1 MVIYH
6 FNNFK
11 QISMKKNTFE
21 WEIITPI
28 TPTKTKIKGYLFL
41 FMIVSSVFISLV
53 GQGYKA
59 TKVSAPNPA
68 KEYPQDN
75 WQTID
80 MNNLPGK
87 QIKNMDTE
95 ELRLFLQE
103 QGFRRLQN
111 KSLVELRRIWL
122 GFMYE
127 DFFYTMHKKTD
138 LPISVIYAFFII
150 EATNAGIESK
160 LMAKALNPGGI
171 KYRGTGKKINAM
183 DDCYKNG
190 KKIPC
195 AFQAFSSYNAMVEG
209 WADVLNLPRYKNCKR
224 FVFSKYNRGMSP
236 KEIVDAT
243 CKCFYKSGYHT
254 SNLWKV
260 RSNLSTEYWTV
271 KASFPEMEY

>member
-1 MVIYH
+1 MK
-6 FNNFK
+6 NN
-11 QISMKKNTFE
+11 SHNFE
-21 WEIITPI
+21 TITPV
-28 TPTKTKIKGYLFL
+28 TPTKTKIKGYLLL
-41 FMIVSSVFISLV
+41 FMIISSLFISLV
-53 GQGYKA
+53 GQSSHGKNKGKA
-59 TKVSAPNPA
+59 PDPS

-75 WQTID
+75 LQTID
-80 MNNLPGK
+80 MKNLPGK
-87 QIKNMDTE
+87 QIKNMGTE
-95 ELRLFLQE
+95 ELREFLEE
-103 QGFRRLQN
+103 QGFRRLKN

-127 DFFYTMHKKTD
+127 DFFYTMHKKTN

-160 LMAKALNPGGI
+160 LMEKALNPGGI
-171 KYRGTGKKINAM
+171 KYRGTGKKMNAM

-195 AFQAFSSYNAMVEG
+195 AFQAFSSYNAMVQG

-224 FVFSKYNRGMSP
+224 FVFSKYNRGMSA
-236 KEIVDAT
+236 KDIVDAT

-260 RSNLSTEYWTV
+260 RSNLSTEYWAV